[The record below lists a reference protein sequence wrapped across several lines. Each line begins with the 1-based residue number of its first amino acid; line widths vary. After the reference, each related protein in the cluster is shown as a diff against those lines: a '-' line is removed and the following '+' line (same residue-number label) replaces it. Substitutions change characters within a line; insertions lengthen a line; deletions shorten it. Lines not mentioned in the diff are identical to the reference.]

1 MPRLI
6 VNGDDFGAAPAVNAA
21 IAEAFRTGILTS
33 ASLMVTGEAV
43 DEAVALAREL
53 PGLRVGLHLVLLS
66 GRSCLPPEEVPH
78 LVDTQGCFPENP
90 LAAGVRWMFSAAA
103 RRELRREVEAQVTR
117 FQETGLPPDH
127 LNSHRHFH
135 VHPLVFDLLVEA
147 ADRLGR
153 PHIRFPAESWRLA
166 LAADRRYA
174 RQQIGYALVFGL
186 LAAAY
191 RRRRRVVSPGVDGVF
206 GLLRT
211 GTIDETYLIRLL
223 QRLPE
228 GCFELYLHPR
238 LDTMQ
243 GRRELAALC
252 STRVRQV
259 IAERRIVLTT
269 YGDR

>member
-21 IAEAFRTGILTS
+21 IAEAFRAGILTS

-53 PGLRVGLHLVLLS
+53 PGLRVGLHVVLLS
-66 GRSCLPPEEVPH
+66 GRSCLPPEEAPH
-78 LVDTQGCFPENP
+78 LVDAQGRFPENP
-90 LAAGVRWMFSAAA
+90 LAAGVRWAFSAAA
-103 RRELRREVEAQVTR
+103 RRELRREVAAQVAR
-117 FQETGLPPDH
+117 FQATGLPADH

-135 VHPLVFDLLVEA
+135 VHPLVFDLLEEA
-147 ADRLGR
+147 SRQLGG
-153 PHIRFPAESWRLA
+153 PPIRFPAEPWRLA
-166 LAADRRYA
+166 LMVDRRYA

-191 RRRRRVVSPGVDGVF
+191 RRRRGVVSPGVDGVF

-211 GTIDETYLIRLL
+211 GTIDETYLVRLL

-238 LDTMQ
+238 LDTAQ
-243 GRRELAALC
+243 GRRELTALC
-252 STRVRQV
+252 SLRVRQV

-269 YGDR
+269 YGER